1 MCCVGKEV
9 ELLDVKPG
17 GTLNIL
23 IQGIKPLLHVTLIHR
38 RLAVN
43 EELRDLTARVF
54 QSPISLLLS
63 LTDTEQTKPLNTAVT
78 LNKTI
83 RLPCITS
90 HRFKNANYNSFPRP
104 RPSHLRHTS
113 SHFSAST
120 NTINAPFLVVAL

>member
-9 ELLDVKPG
+9 ELLGVKPG

-23 IQGIKPLLHVTLIHR
+23 IQGIKPLPHETLIYR

-63 LTDTEQTKPLNTAVT
+63 LTDTEQTKTKPLNTAVA

-90 HRFKNANYNSFPRP
+90 YRFKNAN
-104 RPSHLRHTS
+104 
-113 SHFSAST
+113 
-120 NTINAPFLVVAL
+120 